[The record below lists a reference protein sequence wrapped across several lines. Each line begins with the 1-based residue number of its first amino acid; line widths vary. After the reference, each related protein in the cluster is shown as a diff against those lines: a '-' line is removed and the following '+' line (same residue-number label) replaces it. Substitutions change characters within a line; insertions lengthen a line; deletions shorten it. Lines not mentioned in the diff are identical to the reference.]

1 MTGRVLPFD
10 AATHA
15 AADALLPFYVNATLQ
30 GEELALVQHHVQGC
44 ERCLR
49 EVERLR
55 HIFEAST
62 AFALLQGERLGQ
74 PSPMRAK
81 DPPLYRRE
89 GTARIQ
95 AIFGTPRLRRWTP
108 WLLAAQLAAIVLLG
122 SLLAT
127 DSRDFASYRTL
138 GIANPA
144 VVAADTI
151 AVIFDPAIAESEM
164 RRVVVGIGARIVDG
178 PTTTDVFVLA
188 IPTGFTEQALR
199 ALRSERAVRF
209 AESLG
214 PRTGR

>member
-10 AATHA
+10 ASTHA

-30 GEELALVQHHVQGC
+30 GKELALVQHHVQGC
-44 ERCLR
+44 DRCRR

-55 HIFEAST
+55 DIFEAST
-62 AFALLQGERLGQ
+62 AFALLQGGRLGQ
-74 PSPMRAK
+74 LNPMPAK
-81 DPPLYRRE
+81 DPRLDRRE
-89 GTARIQ
+89 GTARIRSV
-95 AIFGTPRLRRWTP
+95 FETPRLRRWTP

-127 DSRDFASYRTL
+127 DMRDFASYRTL

-144 VVAADTI
+144 VAAADTI

-178 PTTTDVFVLA
+178 PTTTGVFVLA
-188 IPTGFTEQALR
+188 IPAGFTEQALQG
-199 ALRSERAVRF
+199 LRSERAVRF

-214 PRTGR
+214 PRTSR